1 MKHLIYSRKSSES
14 EERQV
19 LSIPA
24 QLRTLN
30 DIAEREGYVIGAC
43 YEESMSAKASG
54 RPVFNEMIKVI
65 QKSKG
70 CSLLV
75 WNIDRLARN
84 MIDGG
89 MLLELMDQGK
99 IIEIRTFEKT
109 YRNTPDDKFMMALG
123 FGMAKKYVDDL
134 SVNVKRGLDEK
145 MKRGEWPN
153 KAPFGYLNDNPT
165 KSIVIDPERRQ
176 YVRRAYQLY
185 LSGSH
190 SFASISNQLYE
201 EGLRTGS
208 GKKVLKSYVQRIL
221 SSRFY
226 TGVME
231 RNGKLYEG
239 NYQPLITKDD
249 FDTAQAIMSG
259 ASRPRAKNNALLFP
273 LRGFM
278 TCGLCGCTI
287 TASLKKGH
295 QYYYCTNGKG
305 SCDAHKTYIREIT
318 LNDQVAYLF
327 SSLRFSERKIALMYK
342 AAQTHLDHQGG
353 DNQRAIESLEVR
365 LRSLPARESRL
376 LDAFVGEQITQELY
390 DQKALVLKHERIDL
404 TNQLEKAKSSQP
416 VFTLEPTKEVF
427 LQGSRATSEFL
438 EADDVKKRVILENL
452 LGNLSI
458 KNGKIEQIQFK
469 SPYHILANAPKN
481 GSILMLLR
489 D

>member
-30 DIAEREGYVIGAC
+30 DIAEREAYEIGAS

-54 RPVFNEMIKVI
+54 RPIFNEMIKII

-165 KSIVIDPERRQ
+165 KSIVIDPERSR
-176 YVRRAYQLY
+176 YVRRTYELY

-190 SFASISNQLYE
+190 SFASIADKLHE
-201 EGLRTGS
+201 EGLRTS
-208 GKKVLKSYVQRIL
+208 TGKKVLKSYVQRIL
-221 SSRFY
+221 TTRFY

-239 NYQPLITKDD
+239 KYEPLITKDD
-249 FDTAQAIMSG
+249 FDNAQAIMSG
-259 ASRPRAKNNALLFP
+259 TARPRAKNNALLFP

-278 TCGLCGCTI
+278 TCESCGCTI

-305 SCDAHKTYIREIT
+305 VCDSHKKYVREDD
-318 LNDQVAYLF
+318 LNKEVAELF
-327 SSLRFSERKIALMYK
+327 KPLRFSERKIELMYQ
-342 AAQTHLDHQGG
+342 AAQIEAVKRGG
-353 DNQRAIESLEVR
+353 SAGQIIESLEQR
-365 LRSLPARESRL
+365 LNALPARESRL

-404 TNQLEKAKSSQP
+404 TKQLEKAKSSQP

-438 EADDVKKRVILENL
+438 EADDLKKRTILEKL

-458 KNGKIEQIQFK
+458 KDGKVEQIQFK
-469 SPYHILANAPKN
+469 SPYHVLANAPKN
-481 GSILMLLR
+481 GSNLMLLR